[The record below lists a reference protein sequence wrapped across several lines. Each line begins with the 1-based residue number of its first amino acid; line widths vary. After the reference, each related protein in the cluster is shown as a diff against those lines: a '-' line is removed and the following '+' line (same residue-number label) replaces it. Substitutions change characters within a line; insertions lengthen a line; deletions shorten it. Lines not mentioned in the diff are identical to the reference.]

1 MDRRVGN
8 AWFQTLSSRNYIS
21 SDKPRREFRNCSS
34 NAPAIFETK
43 TTSACPTRYNLRH
56 QKAMESRSIG
66 IKSEYVR
73 KVEEIDVICTGN
85 AVS

>member
-1 MDRRVGN
+1 MVPDIIVY
-8 AWFQTLSSRNYIS
+8 NYIS
-21 SDKPRREFRNCSS
+21 SDKPLRAGRNCS

-73 KVEEIDVICTGN
+73 KVEEIDVICAGN
-85 AVS
+85 AV